1 MKKSIFIIT
10 IFFMCMFCACGKEE
24 QVILDESETYLQE
37 SQSEGMTESSVEVS
51 SSESGSTIF
60 VHVCGKVNDPAV
72 YEFENGARVVEAIEK
87 AGGFMEDAAT
97 DYLNL
102 AKELSD
108 GEKIYVPDKEEA
120 AGLKPQN
127 EGIAAE
133 SSGNVVSADSRI
145 NINTASKEELLSLKG
160 IGDSRAQDIINY
172 RTENGKFAAI
182 EDIMKVPGI
191 KQGAFNKIKD
201 NIRVE

>member
-10 IFFMCMFCACGKEE
+10 IFFMCTFCACSKET
-24 QVILDESETYLQE
+24 QVMLEESETYLQE
-37 SQSEGMTESSVEVS
+37 SQFASVTETSVEVS

-60 VHVCGKVNDPAV
+60 VHVCGQVNAPAV
-72 YEFENGARVVEAIEK
+72 YEFEKGARVVEAIEK

-145 NINTASKEELLSLKG
+145 NINTASKDELLGLKG
-160 IGDSRAQDIINY
+160 IGDSRAEDIINY
-172 RTENGKFAAI
+172 RTEHGGFGTI

-201 NIRVE
+201 NIKVE

>member
-1 MKKSIFIIT
+1 MKKSIYII
-10 IFFMCMFCACGKEE
+10 IVFCMCLFCACSSGEE
-24 QVILDESETYLQE
+24 VRLEESESALEDARLETTAL
-37 SQSEGMTESSVEVS
+37 S
-51 SSESGSTIF
+51 SSEASLSESQSTIF

-87 AGGFMEDAAT
+87 AGGFMENAAT

-102 AKELSD
+102 AKVLTD

-120 AGLKPQN
+120 LGLNPVNIDTAQ
-127 EGIAAE
+127 
-133 SSGNVVSADSRI
+133 GNVADAKDTNTKV

-160 IGDSRAQDIINY
+160 IGDSRAEDIINY

>member
-1 MKKSIFIIT
+1 MKKSIYII
-10 IFFMCMFCACGKEE
+10 IVFCMCLFCACSSGEE
-24 QVILDESETYLQE
+24 VRLEESESALEDARLETTAL
-37 SQSEGMTESSVEVS
+37 S
-51 SSESGSTIF
+51 SSEASLSESQSTIF

-87 AGGFMEDAAT
+87 AGGFMENAAT

-102 AKELSD
+102 AKVLTD

-120 AGLKPQN
+120 LGLNPVNVDTAQ
-127 EGIAAE
+127 
-133 SSGNVVSADSRI
+133 GNVADAKDTNTKV

-160 IGDSRAQDIINY
+160 IGDSRAEDIINY

-201 NIRVE
+201 NIMLE

>member
-10 IFFMCMFCACGKEE
+10 IFFMCTFCACSKET
-24 QVILDESETYLQE
+24 QVMLEESETYLQE
-37 SQSEGMTESSVEVS
+37 SQFASVTETSVEVS

-60 VHVCGKVNDPAV
+60 VHVCGQVNAPAV
-72 YEFENGARVVEAIEK
+72 YEFEKGARVVEAIEK
-87 AGGFMEDAAT
+87 AGGFMENAAT

-102 AKELSD
+102 AKVLTD

-120 AGLKPQN
+120 LGLNPVNVDTAQ
-127 EGIAAE
+127 
-133 SSGNVVSADSRI
+133 GNVADAKDTNTKV

>member
-37 SQSEGMTESSVEVS
+37 SQFASVTETSVEVS

-60 VHVCGKVNDPAV
+60 VHVCGQVNAPAV

-87 AGGFMEDAAT
+87 AGGFMENAAT

-102 AKELSD
+102 AKVLTD

-120 AGLKPQN
+120 LGLNPVNVDTAQ
-127 EGIAAE
+127 
-133 SSGNVVSADSRI
+133 GNVADAKDTNTKV

>member
-1 MKKSIFIIT
+1 MKKSIYII
-10 IFFMCMFCACGKEE
+10 IVFCMCLFCACSSGEE
-24 QVILDESETYLQE
+24 VRLEESESALEDARLETTAL
-37 SQSEGMTESSVEVS
+37 S
-51 SSESGSTIF
+51 SSEASLSESQSTIF

-87 AGGFMEDAAT
+87 AGGFMENAAT

-102 AKELSD
+102 AKVLTD

-120 AGLKPQN
+120 LGLNPVNVDTAQ
-127 EGIAAE
+127 
-133 SSGNVVSADSRI
+133 GNVADAKDTNSNV

-160 IGDSRAQDIINY
+160 IGDSRAEDIINY

-201 NIRVE
+201 NIMLE

>member
-10 IFFMCMFCACGKEE
+10 IFFMCTFCACSKET
-24 QVILDESETYLQE
+24 QVMLEESETYLQE
-37 SQSEGMTESSVEVS
+37 SQFASVTETSVEVS

-60 VHVCGKVNDPAV
+60 VHVCGQVNAPAV

-87 AGGFMEDAAT
+87 AGGFMENAAT

-102 AKELSD
+102 AKVLTD

-120 AGLKPQN
+120 LGLNPVNVDTAQ
-127 EGIAAE
+127 
-133 SSGNVVSADSRI
+133 GNVADAKDTNTKV

>member
-1 MKKSIFIIT
+1 MKKSIYII
-10 IFFMCMFCACGKEE
+10 IVFCMCLFCACSSGEE
-24 QVILDESETYLQE
+24 VRLEESESALEDARLETTAL
-37 SQSEGMTESSVEVS
+37 S
-51 SSESGSTIF
+51 SSEVSLSESHSTIF

-87 AGGFMEDAAT
+87 AGGFMENAAT

-102 AKELSD
+102 AKVLTD

-120 AGLKPQN
+120 LGLNPVNIDTAQ
-127 EGIAAE
+127 
-133 SSGNVVSADSRI
+133 GNVADAKDTNTKV

-160 IGDSRAQDIINY
+160 IGDSRAEDIINY

>member
-60 VHVCGKVNDPAV
+60 VHVCGKV

-87 AGGFMEDAAT
+87 AGGFMENAAT

>member
-1 MKKSIFIIT
+1 M
-10 IFFMCMFCACGKEE
+10 
-24 QVILDESETYLQE
+24 
-37 SQSEGMTESSVEVS
+37 
-51 SSESGSTIF
+51 
-60 VHVCGKVNDPAV
+60 
-72 YEFENGARVVEAIEK
+72 EN
-87 AGGFMEDAAT
+87 AAT

-102 AKELSD
+102 AKVLTD

-120 AGLKPQN
+120 LGLNPV
-127 EGIAAE
+127 
-133 SSGNVVSADSRI
+133 NVDTAQINTGDVKVTDTKI

-160 IGDSRAQDIINY
+160 IGDSRAEDIINY

-201 NIRVE
+201 NIKVE

>member
-1 MKKSIFIIT
+1 MKKSIYII
-10 IFFMCMFCACGKEE
+10 IVFCMCLFCACSSGEE
-24 QVILDESETYLQE
+24 VKLEESESALEDAQLETTSL
-37 SQSEGMTESSVEVS
+37 S
-51 SSESGSTIF
+51 SSEVSLSESQSTIF

-87 AGGFMEDAAT
+87 AGGFMENAAT

-102 AKELSD
+102 AKVLTD

-120 AGLKPQN
+120 LGLNPVNVDTAQ
-127 EGIAAE
+127 
-133 SSGNVVSADSRI
+133 GNVADAKDTNTKV

-160 IGDSRAQDIINY
+160 IGDSRAEDIINY

>member
-10 IFFMCMFCACGKEE
+10 IFFMCTFCACSKET
-24 QVILDESETYLQE
+24 QVMLEESETYLQE
-37 SQSEGMTESSVEVS
+37 SQFASVTETSVEVS

-60 VHVCGKVNDPAV
+60 VHVCGQVNAPAV

-87 AGGFMEDAAT
+87 AGGFMENAAT

-102 AKELSD
+102 AKVLTD

-120 AGLKPQN
+120 LGLNPVNVDTAQ
-127 EGIAAE
+127 
-133 SSGNVVSADSRI
+133 GNVADAKDTNTKV

-160 IGDSRAQDIINY
+160 IGDSRAEDIINY

>member
-10 IFFMCMFCACGKEE
+10 IFFMCMFCACSKET
-24 QVILDESETYLQE
+24 QVMLEESETYLQE
-37 SQSEGMTESSVEVS
+37 SQFASVTETSVEVS

-60 VHVCGKVNDPAV
+60 VHVCGQVNAPAV
-72 YEFENGARVVEAIEK
+72 YEFEKGARVVEAIEK
-87 AGGFMEDAAT
+87 AGGFMENAAT

-102 AKELSD
+102 AKVLTD

-120 AGLKPQN
+120 LGLNPVNVDTAQ
-127 EGIAAE
+127 
-133 SSGNVVSADSRI
+133 GNVADAKDTNTKV

>member
-10 IFFMCMFCACGKEE
+10 IFFMCMFCACSKET
-24 QVILDESETYLQE
+24 QVMLEESETYLQE
-37 SQSEGMTESSVEVS
+37 SQFASVTETSVEVS

-87 AGGFMEDAAT
+87 AGGFMENAAT

-102 AKELSD
+102 AKVLID

-120 AGLKPQN
+120 LGLNPVNVDTAQ
-127 EGIAAE
+127 
-133 SSGNVVSADSRI
+133 GNVADAKDTNTKV

>member
-10 IFFMCMFCACGKEE
+10 IFFMCMFCACSKET
-24 QVILDESETYLQE
+24 QVMLEESETYLQE
-37 SQSEGMTESSVEVS
+37 SQFASVTETSVEVS

-60 VHVCGKVNDPAV
+60 VHVCGQVNAPAV

-87 AGGFMEDAAT
+87 AGGFMENAAT

-102 AKELSD
+102 AKVLTD

-120 AGLKPQN
+120 LGLNPVNVDTAQ
-127 EGIAAE
+127 
-133 SSGNVVSADSRI
+133 GNVADAKDTNTKV

>member
-10 IFFMCMFCACGKEE
+10 IFFMCTFCACSKET
-24 QVILDESETYLQE
+24 QVMLEESETYLQE
-37 SQSEGMTESSVEVS
+37 SQFASVTETSVEVS

-60 VHVCGKVNDPAV
+60 VHVCGQVNDPAV

-87 AGGFMEDAAT
+87 AGGFMENAAT

-102 AKELSD
+102 AKVLTD

-120 AGLKPQN
+120 LGLNPVNVDTAQ
-127 EGIAAE
+127 
-133 SSGNVVSADSRI
+133 GNVADAKDTNTKV

>member
-1 MKKSIFIIT
+1 MKKGVFII
-10 IFFMCMFCACGKEE
+10 IVFCMCLFCACSRGEE
-24 QVILDESETYLQE
+24 VRLEEGESTWSQPQFETVAL
-37 SQSEGMTESSVEVS
+37 S
-51 SSESGSTIF
+51 SSEVSLSESQSTIF

-87 AGGFMEDAAT
+87 AGGFMENAAT

-102 AKELSD
+102 AKVLTD

-120 AGLKPQN
+120 LCLNPVNVDTAQ
-127 EGIAAE
+127 
-133 SSGNVVSADSRI
+133 GNVADAKDTNTKV

-160 IGDSRAQDIINY
+160 IGDSRAEDIINY

>member
-10 IFFMCMFCACGKEE
+10 IFFMCMFCACSKET
-24 QVILDESETYLQE
+24 QVMLEESETYLQE
-37 SQSEGMTESSVEVS
+37 SQFASVTETSVEVS

-60 VHVCGKVNDPAV
+60 VHVCGQVNAPAV

-87 AGGFMEDAAT
+87 AGGFMENAAT

-102 AKELSD
+102 AKVLTD

-120 AGLKPQN
+120 LGLNPVNVDTAQ
-127 EGIAAE
+127 
-133 SSGNVVSADSRI
+133 GNVADAKDTNTKV

-160 IGDSRAQDIINY
+160 IGDSRAEDIINY

>member
-10 IFFMCMFCACGKEE
+10 IFFMCTFCACSKET
-24 QVILDESETYLQE
+24 QVMLEESETYLQE
-37 SQSEGMTESSVEVS
+37 SQFASVTETSVEVS

-87 AGGFMEDAAT
+87 AGGFMENAAT

>member
-1 MKKSIFIIT
+1 MKKSIYII
-10 IFFMCMFCACGKEE
+10 IVFCMCLFCACSSGEE
-24 QVILDESETYLQE
+24 VRLEESESALEDARLETTAL
-37 SQSEGMTESSVEVS
+37 S
-51 SSESGSTIF
+51 SSEASLSESQSTIF

-87 AGGFMEDAAT
+87 AGGFMENAAT

-102 AKELSD
+102 AKVLTD

-120 AGLKPQN
+120 LGLNPVNVDTAQ
-127 EGIAAE
+127 
-133 SSGNVVSADSRI
+133 GNVADAKDTNTKV

-160 IGDSRAQDIINY
+160 IGDSRAEDIINY

>member
-1 MKKSIFIIT
+1 MKKSIYII
-10 IFFMCMFCACGKEE
+10 IVFCMCLFCACSSGEE
-24 QVILDESETYLQE
+24 VKLEESESALEDAQLETTAL
-37 SQSEGMTESSVEVS
+37 S
-51 SSESGSTIF
+51 SSEVSLSESHSTIF
-60 VHVCGKVNDPAV
+60 VHVCGKVNNPAV

-87 AGGFMEDAAT
+87 AGGFMENAAT

-102 AKELSD
+102 AKVLTD

-120 AGLKPQN
+120 LGLNPVNIDTAQ
-127 EGIAAE
+127 
-133 SSGNVVSADSRI
+133 GNVADAKDTNTKV

-160 IGDSRAQDIINY
+160 IGDSRAEDIINY

>member
-10 IFFMCMFCACGKEE
+10 IFFMCTFCACSKET
-24 QVILDESETYLQE
+24 QVMLEESETYLQE
-37 SQSEGMTESSVEVS
+37 SQFASVTETSVEVS

-60 VHVCGKVNDPAV
+60 VHVCGQVNAPAV
-72 YEFENGARVVEAIEK
+72 YEFEKGARVVEAIEK

-120 AGLKPQN
+120 AGLKQ
-127 EGIAAE
+127 
-133 SSGNVVSADSRI
+133 
-145 NINTASKEELLSLKG
+145 
-160 IGDSRAQDIINY
+160 IGRAH
-172 RTENGKFAAI
+172 
-182 EDIMKVPGI
+182 V
-191 KQGAFNKIKD
+191 
-201 NIRVE
+201 

>member
-1 MKKSIFIIT
+1 MKKSIYII
-10 IFFMCMFCACGKEE
+10 IVFCMCLFCACSSGEE
-24 QVILDESETYLQE
+24 VKLEESESALEDARLETTAL
-37 SQSEGMTESSVEVS
+37 S
-51 SSESGSTIF
+51 SSEVSLSESHSTIF
-60 VHVCGKVNDPAV
+60 VHVCGKVNNPAV

-87 AGGFMEDAAT
+87 AGGFMENAAT

-102 AKELSD
+102 AKVLTD

-120 AGLKPQN
+120 LGLNPVNIDTAQ
-127 EGIAAE
+127 
-133 SSGNVVSADSRI
+133 GNVADAKDTNTKV

-160 IGDSRAQDIINY
+160 IGDSRAEDIINY

>member
-1 MKKSIFIIT
+1 MKKSIFMIT
-10 IFFMCMFCACGKEE
+10 IFFMCIFCACSKET
-24 QVILDESETYLQE
+24 QVMLEESEAYLQE
-37 SQSEGMTESSVEVS
+37 SQFASVTTTSVEVS

-60 VHVCGKVNDPAV
+60 VHVCGQVNAPAV

-87 AGGFMEDAAT
+87 AGGFMENAAT

-102 AKELSD
+102 AKVLTD

-120 AGLKPQN
+120 LGLNPVNVDTAQ
-127 EGIAAE
+127 
-133 SSGNVVSADSRI
+133 GNVADAKDTNTKV

>member
-87 AGGFMEDAAT
+87 AGGFMENAAT

>member
-1 MKKSIFIIT
+1 MKKSIYII
-10 IFFMCMFCACGKEE
+10 IVFCMCLFCACSSGEE
-24 QVILDESETYLQE
+24 VRLEESESALEDARLETTAL
-37 SQSEGMTESSVEVS
+37 S
-51 SSESGSTIF
+51 SSEVSLSESQSTIF

-87 AGGFMEDAAT
+87 AGGFMENAAT

-102 AKELSD
+102 AKVLTD

-120 AGLKPQN
+120 LGLNPVNVDTAQ
-127 EGIAAE
+127 
-133 SSGNVVSADSRI
+133 GNVADAKDTNTKV

-160 IGDSRAQDIINY
+160 IGDSRAEDIINY

>member
-1 MKKSIFIIT
+1 MKKSIYII
-10 IFFMCMFCACGKEE
+10 IVFCMCLFCACSSGEE
-24 QVILDESETYLQE
+24 VRLEESESALEDARLETTAL
-37 SQSEGMTESSVEVS
+37 S
-51 SSESGSTIF
+51 SSEVSLSESHSTIF

-87 AGGFMEDAAT
+87 AGGFMENAAT